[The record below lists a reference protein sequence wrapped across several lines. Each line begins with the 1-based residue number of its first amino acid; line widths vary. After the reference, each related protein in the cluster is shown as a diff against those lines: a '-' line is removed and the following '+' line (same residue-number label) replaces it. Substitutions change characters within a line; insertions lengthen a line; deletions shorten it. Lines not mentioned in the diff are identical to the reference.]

1 MSMAHFNDLPAE
13 LVLNILHRLTSKE
26 ADQTS
31 LAAFA
36 RVAKKY
42 RPIATE
48 ALYYAPIIPVA
59 SDHHGAVL
67 EFLRAL
73 IKDAT
78 LSKFVHELVL
88 PVTKRQGSRVAI
100 CRDPR
105 CVHGPRELQDD
116 VDRREDIHFRLCC
129 ESGGVE
135 EILAD
140 EDWLPA
146 CWHEP
151 ELGSIIL
158 SMLSNLKA
166 LDIGTYQGPFDRRS
180 KDGKI
185 RPWMI
190 ATTTEDWFGSEESR
204 VRENAMG
211 GLAGLKHMA
220 CEGAVDFEFFQ
231 APKLESLSLKSD
243 LFIWARDVRPPL
255 TTIISTSITS
265 LNLQLNFWMLNDTI
279 DEIEYLQHLLKGLPA
294 LRKLDVCFN
303 YHSDPFCLEFDLR
316 DKFGWDNIIKA
327 LRHTAPTLE
336 ELSIDVDIP
345 FVDIPFVNIPFVNEV
360 LSTQARSIGTSL
372 RRLNFEKLKRLSIL
386 NEALCSGQ
394 MSHKVDSADM
404 LPEGLESVEVV
415 NPDHRTAAWVNG
427 LTARKREGHHAA
439 LHTVSLRGGDCAE
452 AVKVWPDAQKEGI
465 EVSWS

>member
-1 MSMAHFNDLPAE
+1 MSMAHFNNLPAE
-13 LVLNILHRLTSKE
+13 LVLNILHRLTSNE

-59 SDHHGAVL
+59 LDHHGAVL

-73 IKDAT
+73 IRDAT

-88 PVTKRQGSRVAI
+88 PVTKRQGERVAI
-100 CRDPR
+100 CRVPR
-105 CVHGPRELQDD
+105 CVHGLRELQDNA
-116 VDRREDIHFRLCC
+116 DRREDIHFRLCC
-129 ESGGVE
+129 ETGGVE

-140 EDWLPA
+140 EDRLPA
-146 CWHEP
+146 CCYEP

-158 SMLSNLKA
+158 SMLSNLKV
-166 LDIGTYQGPFDRRS
+166 LDIQTYQGPSDRRS

-185 RPWMI
+185 RPWII
-190 ATTTEDWFGSEESR
+190 ATTAEDWFGSEETR
-204 VRENAMG
+204 ARENAMG

-265 LNLQLNFWMLNDTI
+265 LNLQLDFWMLNDTV

-294 LRKLDVCFN
+294 LRKLDVCLN
-303 YHSDPFCLEFDLR
+303 YHPDPFCLEFEMR
-316 DKFGWDNIIKA
+316 DNLGWDNIIKA
-327 LRHTAPTLE
+327 LSHTAPTLE
-336 ELSIDVDIP
+336 ELSIH
-345 FVDIPFVNIPFVNEV
+345 VDIPFVNEV
-360 LSTQARSIGTSL
+360 ISTQARSIGTSL
-372 RRLNFEKLKRLSIL
+372 RRLNFEKLKRLSIP

-415 NPDHRTAAWVNG
+415 NPDHRTVAWMDG

-439 LHTVSLRGGDCAE
+439 LHTVSLRRRDCAE
-452 AVKVWPDAQKEGI
+452 TVKVWSDAQKEGI
-465 EVSWS
+465 AVSWS